1 MFARSALGVLFT
13 SLISTISIVAISAV
27 PAAAQIGVASPRQ
40 TYEIAGTVRNENY
53 QSMDNVR
60 VLLTTPTGSPIDST
74 VTKPNGNFEF
84 DGLLNGQYIV
94 QVLADGYDPAQ
105 KAVTLSDSSGT
116 GISISV
122 S

>member
-105 KAVTLSDSSGT
+105 KAVTLLV
-116 GISISV
+116 IIQFLH
-122 S
+122 